1 MVLNK
6 ADTVSEEEL
15 MRVYGALMWSLGK
28 VIQTPEVVRLY
39 VCSFRPDKQQNKA
52 LLTRE
57 ENELVSEIEALPMN
71 AAVRKVNEMIKRARY
86 VRVHALIMNHLRQEM
101 PSMFGKGSAKARLL
115 ANLGEEFGRVQ
126 QKYNL
131 PSGDF
136 PSSELFARCLQDVD
150 FTKFPKLST
159 RSLAVLEEA
168 IGRDLPGLMQTYP
181 MTLGINFTPKLNP
194 FSQEPDSAGSRLND
208 DWKDFG
214 RVDQERYRGIWI
226 AMKLNGEVLPSALA
240 RQLFKT
246 SGLGTGELALIW
258 RLADIDRDGAL
269 GFEEF
274 CLAMHLID
282 VARRGVVLPDAL
294 PLTLYP
300 PS

>member
-1 MVLNK
+1 MNK
-6 ADTVSEEEL
+6 SDTVNGEEL

-39 VCSFRPDKQQNKA
+39 VCSFRGNKQQNKD

-57 ENELVSEIEALPMN
+57 ENELVGEIEALPMN

-86 VRVHALIMNHLRQEM
+86 VRVHALIMNHLRGEM

-115 ANLGEEFGRVQ
+115 ANLSEEFTKIQ
-126 QKYNL
+126 QKHNL

-136 PSSELFARCLQDVD
+136 PQADLFARCLQDVD
-150 FTKFPKLST
+150 FTKLAKLSS
-159 RSLAVLEEA
+159 RALAQVEEA
-168 IGRDLPGLMQTYP
+168 IGRDLPGLMQKYP

-194 FSQEPDSAGSRLND
+194 FSQEPTQAKDNVDWTSYGS
-208 DWKDFG
+208 
-214 RVDQERYRGIWI
+214 VDQERYRSIWI
-226 AMKLNGEVLPSALA
+226 SLKLQDEQLPSTLA

-246 SGLGTGELALIW
+246 SGLGTAELAQVW
-258 RLADIDRDGAL
+258 RLADVDQDGAL
-269 GFEEF
+269 VFDEF

-282 VARRGVVLPDAL
+282 GARRGVALPDTL

-300 PS
+300 PSS